1 MEAEILQR
9 TWPFRFLDLNGAGS
23 ALQSLTVS
31 VGLSLMSGKRQRILY
46 IPLRR
51 LFEKKK
57 KEVRLAGECA
67 GACHTGCAS
76 IELTIVMH
84 RQKVEQ
90 TLRQLPFTWTKAAQ
104 SLSLLYSN
112 VNIDLAKCLQK

>member
-31 VGLSLMSGKRQRILY
+31 VGSSLMSGKRQRILY
-46 IPLRR
+46 IPLCR

-57 KEVRLAGECA
+57 RRCGLQVNVREP
-67 GACHTGCAS
+67 
-76 IELTIVMH
+76 V
-84 RQKVEQ
+84 
-90 TLRQLPFTWTKAAQ
+90 TLDVPQ
-104 SLSLLYSN
+104 
-112 VNIDLAKCLQK
+112 